1 MTFEQEKI
9 LQSFKEKILTTNLEV
24 GEISEVD
31 GNIEIKTS
39 YAVGK
44 INFYALDVL
53 IVEMSVTNFAD
64 DENKFY
70 LHFELRDLNYA
81 SELFS
86 EMLQTIIEL
95 KDKQTLKILLSCTGG
110 LTTGFFADKLN
121 ETAKMLSLNYEFNAV
136 PFHRLYEVAR
146 DYSMILLAPQIAYQA
161 QKAAEILPDSLVLK
175 IPPKVFA
182 SYDSGEM
189 LKFIRESLDNWK
201 KTTAERIIA
210 KVKKGIV
217 TDAKILSIAILP
229 SKKDNRIAYKIYKK
243 GEVIFEE
250 TVIKNK
256 LNLINDLCDILD
268 TVGLRC
274 KKFKAVGIATA
285 GAIHNG
291 HLDLKE
297 HISPEFNLQKFLE
310 EKYKIPVTITNNLK
324 AASLG
329 YYVQQD
335 KYENIL
341 FISRPYGFRSGGMG
355 MVLNG
360 KVFDGA
366 HNMAGEVRYAMES
379 FVEYEDWQKNFTI
392 DPEKVLESLSVEIRI
407 GISVID
413 PEVICLRSDM
423 TPDLEEVKNK
433 VAEVVPKEYLPEF
446 IKFRAEDM
454 QELALLGEMILSLEE
469 LERRK

>member
-1 MTFEQEKI
+1 MTTEQEKI
-9 LQSFKEKILTTNLEV
+9 LADFKQKILSAKLDDAK
-24 GEISEVD
+24 ISEVA
-31 GNIEIKTS
+31 GNFEIKTA

-53 IVEMSVTNFAD
+53 IVEMSVTNLAD

-70 LHFELRDLNYA
+70 LHFELRDLKYA
-81 SELFS
+81 EELFA
-86 EMLQTIIEL
+86 EMLATITDL
-95 KDKQTLKILLSCTGG
+95 KSKQTVKILLSCTGG

-121 ETAKMLSLNYEFNAV
+121 ESAKILELDYKIDAV
-136 PFHRLYEVAR
+136 PFHKLYEVAQ
-146 DYSMILLAPQIAYQA
+146 DYSVIFLAPQIAYQA
-161 QKAAEILPDSLVLK
+161 QKVSEILSESLVLK
-175 IPPKVFA
+175 IPAKIFA

-189 LKFIRESLDNWK
+189 LQFIRENLENYK
-201 KTTAERIIA
+201 KTAAERIIA
-210 KVKKGIV
+210 KVKKGII

-243 GEVIFEE
+243 GEIIFEE
-250 TVIKNK
+250 TVIKKN
-256 LNLINDLCDILD
+256 LNLVSDLCDILD
-268 TVGLRC
+268 TVGCRG

-285 GAIHNG
+285 GAIHDG

-297 HISPEFNLQKFLE
+297 HISPEFNLKKFLE

-329 YYVQQD
+329 FYVQQE
-335 KYENIL
+335 KFENIL
-341 FISRPYGFRSGGMG
+341 FLSRPYGFRSCGIG

-366 HNMAGEVRYAMES
+366 HNMAGEVRYAMQS
-379 FVEYEDWQKNFTI
+379 FLSKEDWEKNFMI
-392 DPEKVLESLSVEIRI
+392 NPEKVLESLLVEIRI
-407 GISVID
+407 GISVVD

-423 TPDLEEVKNK
+423 TPELEEIKNK
-433 VAEVVPKEYLPEF
+433 VAEIIPEKYLPEF
-446 IKFRAEDM
+446 VKFSAKDM